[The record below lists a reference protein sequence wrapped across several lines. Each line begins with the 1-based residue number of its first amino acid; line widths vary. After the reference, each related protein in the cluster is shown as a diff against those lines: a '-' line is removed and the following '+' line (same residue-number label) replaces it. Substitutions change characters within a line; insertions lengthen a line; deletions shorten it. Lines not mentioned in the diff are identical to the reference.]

1 MRTGPDRDAQQPSA
15 VCLTYGPG
23 RRSSLEHAGSG
34 RLSAHDVCPYRRTAR
49 RDEEQVMADLE
60 TTYMGLRLRNPVVA
74 GSSGLT
80 SSLDGVRR
88 CAEAGAGAVVLKSI
102 FEEEIEAESARAV
115 GGGEAVGY
123 ELEASEYLARYG
135 REEAAAH
142 YLELIREAKRAV
154 SIPVIA
160 SVHCVTAGGWTDFAA
175 RVEEAGADGLELNVF
190 VLPADPER
198 SGEENEKVHFDVA
211 RAVTRRVKIPVA
223 LKIGPHFSGLAQT
236 LIRLSRSGVR
246 GLVLF
251 NRPFPID
258 FDLDTLEL
266 VPGVIYST
274 GAEMQL
280 PLRWISILS
289 GRVLCD
295 LAASTGVYDG
305 AAVVKQLLAGAA
317 AVQVCS
323 TLYRHGIP
331 HLGEM
336 VREVGEWMERK
347 GFERVAQFRGA
358 LAQKHV
364 TNPAAYER
372 VQFMKSSGV
381 G

>member
-1 MRTGPDRDAQQPSA
+1 MT
-15 VCLTYGPG
+15 
-23 RRSSLEHAGSG
+23 
-34 RLSAHDVCPYRRTAR
+34 
-49 RDEEQVMADLE
+49 DLE
-60 TTYMGLRLRNPVVA
+60 TSYLGLRLRNPVVA

-88 CAEAGAGAVVLKSI
+88 AADAGAGAVVLKSI
-102 FEEEIEAESARAV
+102 FEEEIEAETAAAA
-115 GGGEAVGY
+115 GGGESFGY
-123 ELEASEYLARYG
+123 DLEAAEYLARYG

-142 YLELIREAKRAV
+142 YLELIREAKRSV
-154 SIPVIA
+154 SVPVIA
-160 SVHCVTAGGWTDFAA
+160 SVHCATAGGWTDYAA
-175 RVEEAGADGLELNVF
+175 RVEAAGADALELNVF

-198 SGEENEKVHFDVA
+198 AAAENEKVYFDVA
-211 RAVTRRVKIPVA
+211 KAVTRKVKIPVA
-223 LKIGPHFSGLAQT
+223 LKIGPHFSGLAET
-236 LIRLSRSGVR
+236 LIRLSRSGIR

-258 FDLDTLEL
+258 FDLDTLQL

-274 GAEMQL
+274 AAEMQL

-295 LAASTGVYDG
+295 LAASTGVHDG
-305 AAVVKQLLAGAA
+305 AAVVKQLLAGAS

-323 TLYRHGIP
+323 ALYQQGVP
-331 HLGEM
+331 HLATM

-347 GFERVAQFRGA
+347 GFERIAQFRGS
-358 LAQKHV
+358 LAQKLGS
-364 TNPAAYER
+364 NPAAYER

-381 G
+381 A